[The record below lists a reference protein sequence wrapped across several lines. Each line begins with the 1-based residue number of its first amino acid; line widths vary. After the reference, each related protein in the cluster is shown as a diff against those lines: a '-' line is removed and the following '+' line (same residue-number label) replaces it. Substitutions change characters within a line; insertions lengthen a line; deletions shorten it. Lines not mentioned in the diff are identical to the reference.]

1 MANFI
6 DIKDFDG
13 ALTNADLED
22 LPDNVAQEIKNLKIE
37 AGRLKKTFGAGTPS
51 GTPTIGLSFV
61 NTTTSKTYTVYNV
74 YTFISDK
81 FSGNSN
87 DAGDGYRYIL
97 VTINEDKKVKLW
109 WYDPAL
115 PDVNDHLQV
124 ESNIMWFQTASA
136 HGFVEDDFVLVQD
149 CKDNASPQA
158 SISGAGVYERADHI
172 PSTTKVGVNT
182 DNARTWGGGNFFE
195 TTLTTGASTKTWG
208 GKHSAHVLVDD
219 EVDFGGTDWGSVQ
232 EIAIAPMSSSVGRVL
247 SIAKNG
253 TELAYCAT
261 GSSYSDLSE
270 TNYNTYKTKTNFA
283 VCGMIGFNE
292 GIYIHY
298 SYQDGSPATNF
309 NFLVKY
315 TCDASGNVSE
325 GTPITLSTSA
335 LCTKSYMTIANGSLY
350 FIAIGLNVLYKV
362 TTSDSASVI
371 STTGIAVIDAK
382 GLTSL
387 IQTNNLNANG
397 TTSVGEVNHEY
408 LTIVVTSSSA
418 NTNVYTLD
426 ILSGETSWAT
436 WGTTLANT
444 TVQQISKMDFGEN
457 SNKSESLVLWYVGV
471 SSRKYLQY
479 STHNSTTVINAISTD
494 VNSSTFGVTAD
505 ITFIDK
511 AYNIPSGTKY
521 LMVGIDNVS
530 SPATSGI
537 LYRVNSSKSAESM
550 CNPGTTSGKTNWS
563 PSCFAD
569 CVTPQNF
576 FTHAKAWIG
585 VYGTEA
591 ENEAGGDSA
600 DVYKMSDIGWYSNTW
615 TGSGDCDYR
624 WIDLESVYS
633 ISEVDTSNT
642 TTTPTIYHNN
652 DRNPVIP
659 SGDTIRFVPGAVGKI
674 SNIEAKGIWL
684 GYINRSLLNSTVS
697 ASPSWY
703 LYANKLNNPFT
714 FTGTKLYNTGE
725 SIRPGNSVKYNLT
738 AVYDGVQESLFD
750 KDKELIMSDTNINN
764 NIIELS
770 IEFDASALNKR
781 ITGINIYR
789 ATEFSQTTS
798 FDGYSNYQLIGHMT
812 FVDSQTA
819 IPTTTSD
826 TVARLHVWRED
837 MVFIK
842 STENLDGYDGETAGI
857 NKYALGVDGGWD
869 GIDEVTEWSGP
880 GSIDTSSLSFRFLVF
895 HSKIARAMNATQEF
909 MIVSALQ
916 KDNLLG
922 NSDKCQIED
931 EAVTVDGSGVSSTDE
946 QTGFTATVSA
956 GSGAQTF
963 TMSSAPEGYFAEDDQ
978 IKTTSIGTTTFWRIN
993 SVSSGGAL
1001 TLTATVDDGGTYSG
1015 SAGNIRMKQPAS
1027 GVMVGI
1033 SRGQL
1038 PLSHNSDP
1046 SPSVLTTATTHAIN
1060 SHMYIRSNSLPRSYS
1075 KANLDSNASMNDSYL
1090 DGNAMVGSDWKIEQ
1104 RSWGQYSTVKSGTS
1118 GGAYGGPRIGFLYF
1132 PNPDDITG
1140 TLGTDTTGNELT
1152 AGSLAGSI
1160 LVCPGDLSF
1169 EIENNSAYQSTLGG
1183 CWVRLNKDHNT
1194 FGVDSDTTDEK
1205 DEGHIKENVQVISGF
1220 RRTDAQGSTTP
1231 GMGFEVVSGT
1241 TVKVVCQDFRL
1252 EDLGET
1258 SIQTVYSNRVNG
1270 QFAVK
1275 LKGRMFLGNLILNPE
1290 DKQEEH
1296 EDWIAYS
1303 ELNQY
1308 DNRPVSN
1315 VITLDDREGGA
1326 VSGLAVLFGRLI
1338 VFKPQAIF
1346 ILNVTDPANPNTWN
1360 VTESKHSI
1368 GNIAPEGVVEVH
1380 DSVYFVFHDGIYV
1393 VTSNMVADSTATPS
1407 VMEKITLPIEDQFN
1421 SANSKKDIKGI
1432 YNQKDSEIL
1441 YAWQTGSPASQIV
1454 WAYHVVLKT
1463 WRKVDTFTN
1472 LDILAYGE
1480 NSYPIAWDNTDT
1492 DVKKFDVDEAVGTAW
1507 KSKKFRLD
1515 LDNKRLIRYGMIQFT
1530 GTDTLTVNLYL
1541 DGSGSASFTKTITA
1555 DGGVNRFPIK
1565 RYGKNFEIELTT
1577 PTSTNAFSVER
1588 MRIETE

>member
-61 NTTTSKTYTVYNV
+61 NTTTGKTYTVYNV

-109 WYDPAL
+109 WYDPSL
-115 PDVNDHLQV
+115 PDVDDHLQV
-124 ESNIMWFQTASA
+124 ENNIMWFKTESA
-136 HGFVEDDFVLVQD
+136 HGFVEDDYVLVQE
-149 CKDNASPQA
+149 CKNNASPQA
-158 SISGAGVYERADHI
+158 SITGAGVYERADHI
-172 PSTTKVGVNT
+172 PSTTKIGVNT
-182 DNARTWGGGNFFE
+182 DNARAWGGGNFFE
-195 TTLTTGASTKTWG
+195 TTLIGGASTKDWG
-208 GKHSAHVLVDD
+208 GKHATHVLVDD
-219 EVDFGGTDWGSVQ
+219 NVDFDNTDWGSVQ
-232 EIAIAPMSSSVGRVL
+232 KIAIAPMSSSIGRVL
-247 SIAKNG
+247 SIAQKG
-253 TELAYCAT
+253 TELAYCST
-261 GSSYSDLSE
+261 DSDYKDLSA
-270 TNYNTYKTKTNFA
+270 TNYNAYKAKSNFA
-283 VCGMIGFNE
+283 ICGLIGFNE
-292 GIYIHY
+292 GIYVHFTY
-298 SYQDGSPATNF
+298 TDSGSHNK
-309 NFLVKY
+309 LVKY
-315 TCDASGNVSE
+315 TCSSSGSVSE

-335 LCTKSYMTIANGSLY
+335 LSSESIMTIANGNLY
-350 FIAIGLNVLYKV
+350 FIAKGLNILYKL

-371 STTGIAVIDAK
+371 ATSGITLANAK
-382 GLTSL
+382 GITS
-387 IQTNNLNANG
+387 IDQTNNLNADG
-397 TTSVGEVNHEY
+397 TSSVSEVNHEY
-408 LTIVVTSSSA
+408 LTIVTEDGS
-418 NTNVYTLD
+418 NNINHYTLD
-426 ILSGETSWAT
+426 ILSGGTSWTT
-436 WGTTLANT
+436 WGTTITGEVFGLT
-444 TVQQISKMDFGEN
+444 KMDFGEN
-457 SNKSESLVLWYVGV
+457 SNKSESLVLWYTRSGDT
-471 SSRKYLQY
+471 YLFY
-479 STHNSTTVINAISTD
+479 STHNSTTIINDISTSVD
-494 VNSSTFGVTAD
+494 STKFGTGAN
-505 ITFIDK
+505 IAFIDK
-511 AYNIPSGTKY
+511 AYNIPSGVKY
-521 LMVGIDNVS
+521 LIVGTDNVG
-530 SPATSGI
+530 SPASSGI
-537 LYRVNSSKSAESM
+537 LYRVSSSRGVEEM
-550 CNPGTTSGKTNWS
+550 CNPGTLTGKTNWN
-563 PSCFAD
+563 PTCFAD

-591 ENEAGGDSA
+591 QDETGGDSA
-600 DVYKMSDIGWYSNTW
+600 DVYKMSDIGWYANTW
-615 TGSGDCDYR
+615 NGSGDCDYR

-633 ISEVDTSNT
+633 ISEVDTGNT

-674 SNIEAKGIWL
+674 SNTETKGIWL
-684 GYINRSLLNSTVS
+684 GYINRSLLNNTVS

-770 IEFDASALNKR
+770 IEFDANALNKR

-798 FDGYSNYQLIGHMT
+798 FDGYSNYQMIGHMT

-826 TVARLHVWRED
+826 TVARLHIWRKD

-842 STENLDGYDGETAGI
+842 STDDLTSYDGETAGI
-857 NKYALGVDGGWD
+857 NEYALSVDGGWD
-869 GIDEVTEWSGP
+869 GIDAMTEWSGP
-880 GSIDTSSLSFRFLVF
+880 GTDTSTNLSFRFLVF
-895 HSKIARAMNATQEF
+895 HSKMVRAMNSTQEF

-922 NSDKCQIED
+922 NNDKCQIED
-931 EAVTVDGSGVSSTDE
+931 EAVIIDGSGVSSTDE

-956 GSGAQTF
+956 GLEAQTF
-963 TMSSAPEGYFAEDDQ
+963 TMSSAPEGYFVAGDH
-978 IKTTSIGTTTFWRIN
+978 IKTTSIGTTTHWVVN
-993 SVSSGGAL
+993 TVSSGGGV
-1001 TLTATVDDGGTYSG
+1001 TLTATVADGGTYSG
-1015 SAGNIRMKQPAS
+1015 PAGNIRMKQPVS

-1038 PLSHNSDP
+1038 PLSHDSDP

-1060 SHMYIRSNSLPRSYS
+1060 SYLYIRSNSLPRSYS

-1090 DGNAMVGSDWKIEQ
+1090 DNNSMVGSDWKIEQ
-1104 RSWGQYSTVKSGTS
+1104 RSWGQYSAVKEGTS

-1152 AGSLAGSI
+1152 VGSLAGSI
-1160 LVCPGDLSF
+1160 LVCPGDISF

-1183 CWVRLNKDHNT
+1183 CWVRLHKDHNT
-1194 FGVDSDTTDEK
+1194 FGVDSDANDES
-1205 DEGHIKENVQVISGF
+1205 DEGHFKENVQVISGF

-1241 TVKVVCQDFRL
+1241 TVKIVCQDFRL
-1252 EDLGET
+1252 EDLGEAN
-1258 SIQTVYSNRVNG
+1258 IQTVYSNRVNG

-1296 EDWIAYS
+1296 EDWIGYS

-1360 VTESKHSI
+1360 VTESKHSV

-1380 DSVYFVFHDGIYV
+1380 DSVYFVFHDGIYA

-1441 YAWQTGSPASQIV
+1441 YTWQTGSPASQIV

-1463 WRKVDTFTN
+1463 WRKVDTSTN

-1515 LDNKRLIRYGMIQFT
+1515 LDNKRLLRYGMVQFT
-1530 GTDTLTVNLYL
+1530 GTDTLTVNIYL

-1577 PTSTNAFSVER
+1577 PSSTNAFSVER